1 MLRYT
6 QSCNFFMKGRTVVVE
21 FAFGLLLNLF
31 VILCF
36 CYILLTDGDIEV
48 NPGPK
53 KNCSNKIYF
62 S

>member
-1 MLRYT
+1 
-6 QSCNFFMKGRTVVVE
+6 MKGRTVVVE